1 MASFIGRIDLFAQ
14 ETQNGFQKL
23 LPSSGQ
29 VHFEPDLDSHQL
41 LTLSH
46 LILSVKT
53 KVITSLENLI
63 LEKLVFVKIFH

>member
-41 LTLSH
+41 QNLGR

-53 KVITSLENLI
+53 EVITSLVNFI
-63 LEKLVFVKIFH
+63 LEKRVLVKIFH